1 MITLVLCRKMKKVVG
16 PKGLYYLQMDKTTEH
31 RSWRL
36 YQLCFLFSHCEKSTN
51 SKLVQPPPSMT
62 KIY

>member
-1 MITLVLCRKMKKVVG
+1 MIISFFVRKNKKAVG
-16 PKGLYYLQMDKTTEH
+16 PKWLYFLRADKTTEH

-36 YQLCFLFSHCEKSTN
+36 YQLCFLFSHCETSTN

-62 KIY
+62 KMY